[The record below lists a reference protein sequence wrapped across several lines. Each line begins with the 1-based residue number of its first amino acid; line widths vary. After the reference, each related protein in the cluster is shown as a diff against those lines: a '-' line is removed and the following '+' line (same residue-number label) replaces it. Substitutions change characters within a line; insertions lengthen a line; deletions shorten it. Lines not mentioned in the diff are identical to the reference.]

1 MMLMGARAVVVDVV
15 VERESLVIRV
25 KGAVVVVDGV
35 EVNWCLNK
43 ALALA
48 PVSLSPHREDI
59 GKLEIS

>member
-48 PVSLSPHREDI
+48 PVSLSPHREDR
-59 GKLEIS
+59 

>member
-1 MMLMGARAVVVDVV
+1 MMMMMGARAVVVVVVV

-48 PVSLSPHREDI
+48 PVSLSPHREDR
-59 GKLEIS
+59 